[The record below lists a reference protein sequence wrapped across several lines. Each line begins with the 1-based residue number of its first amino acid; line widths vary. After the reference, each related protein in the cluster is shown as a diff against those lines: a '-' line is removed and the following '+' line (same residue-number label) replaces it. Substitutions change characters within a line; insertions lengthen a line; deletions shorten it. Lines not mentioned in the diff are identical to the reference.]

1 MSKLFSDYTFSDR
14 LHYESHLLVYTPE
27 NEDPLMLGGMLG
39 AALFA
44 ALLVNTDEGD
54 KRGIALETDEE
65 RKAFFAQYE
74 HELIRED
81 GGLLS
86 VEIRQLNDAY
96 VQIELSSIDLP
107 DICPQTRLLDLALQ
121 LLVEY
126 MQQIVIETFRAH
138 IWEAYPWKTPF
149 AQWLWDAAHVE
160 TRRQLFL
167 QMDWTD
173 PPAVSALAAQISS
186 EQSPLTNNQSPLFF
200 FEGEAADDILCRYY
214 DWLWAEAQKEAKL
227 YPDANVQLA
236 QFRTLIL
243 EQETNYDFLKPEMK
257 DLPPESINLFRKW
270 MNQWIDF
277 VQTRIQP
284 ATPKRQKKAE
294 EQLFFPDEVLR
305 CPTGDMPEKY
315 AATREYI
322 KERSKYDENF
332 RKFVKNESRARLC
345 RQLTLLF
352 GWYVE
357 PNSLSKSLLR
367 RPKRKTKQYT

>member
-1 MSKLFSDYTFSDR
+1 MRLFSDYIFSDR
-14 LHYESHLLVYTPE
+14 LRYESHLLIYKPE

-54 KRGIALETDEE
+54 RRGIALETADE

-74 HELIRED
+74 RELIRED

-96 VQIELSSIDLP
+96 VQIQLSSIDLP
-107 DICPQTRLLDLALQ
+107 DICPQARLLDLALQ
-121 LLVEY
+121 LLVDY

-138 IWEAYPWKTPF
+138 IWEFCPWQAPF
-149 AQWLWDAAHVE
+149 AQWLWDAVHVE

-173 PPAVSALAAQISS
+173 PPAVSALAA
-186 EQSPLTNNQSPLFF
+186 EQFTIDNRKSTIENPSFF
-200 FEGEAADDILCRYY
+200 FEGEAAEDILCRYY
-214 DWLWAEAQKEAKL
+214 DWLWTEVQKEANL

-236 QFRTLIL
+236 EFRTLIL
-243 EQETNYDFLKPEMK
+243 EQETNYDFLKSEMK
-257 DLPPESINLFRKW
+257 DLPPEQINLFRKW
-270 MNQWIDF
+270 MNQWTDF
-277 VQTRIQP
+277 VQARIQP
-284 ATPKRQKKAE
+284 PTPQRQKKNE

-315 AATREYI
+315 AATREYV

-332 RKFVKNESRARLC
+332 KKFVKNESRARLC

-352 GWYVE
+352 GWYVD

-367 RPKRKTKQYT
+367 TPKRKTKQYT